1 MALQGVHV
9 FTKHGNTVIVKFLY
23 IDDTIAVTVSRG
35 PTPNKDRTKFL
46 NLFTHTVHVKFRSC
60 ASVMRQDGGRVR
72 EAGDGDTALS
82 VHRRTSLRNVVDDND
97 DV

>member
-9 FTKHGNTVIVKFLY
+9 FKKHGNTVIVKFLY
-23 IDDTIAVTVSRG
+23 IDDTIAVTVRG

-60 ASVMRQDGGRVR
+60 ASVMRQDGGRVGP
-72 EAGDGDTALS
+72 GDGDTALS
-82 VHRRTSLRNVVDDND
+82 VHRRTSLRNVVDDDD